1 MQEKK
6 NKIYIST
13 LVIFWLIFAFF
24 ILNILSM
31 YAMPLFGQFTQFIGI
46 PLMVILL
53 ILGIVLIVLVSRAKF
68 QKIVKAFFI
77 LTGSSA
83 IGISVFAVLHNL
95 LFALLIK
102 LFGEDFGARMGD
114 EPVFF
119 ILATIVCPIALLVG
133 IIGSIILIA
142 KKKVIIKE

>member
-1 MQEKK
+1 MEDKK

-24 ILNILSM
+24 ILNALSM
-31 YAMPLFGQFTQFIGI
+31 YAMPLFGPINQFMFI
-46 PLMVILL
+46 PLMVILPL
-53 ILGIVLIVLVSRAKF
+53 LGIALIVLVSRAKF
-68 QKIVKAFFI
+68 QKTAKTFFI
-77 LTGSSA
+77 LTGSAA
-83 IGISVFAVLHNL
+83 IGISVFAVLHNI

-119 ILATIVCPIALLVG
+119 ILATIVCPIAFLVG
-133 IIGSIILIA
+133 IIGSIVLIA
-142 KKKVIIKE
+142 KKRIIAY

>member
-1 MQEKK
+1 MKIDN
-6 NKIYIST
+6 NKIYLSV

-31 YAMPLFGQFTQFIGI
+31 YAMPLFGQFIQFISI
-46 PLMVILL
+46 PFMVILP
-53 ILGIVLIVLVSRAKF
+53 ILGITLIVLVSRAKF
-68 QKIVKAFFI
+68 LKIVKAFFI
-77 LTGSSA
+77 LTGSCA
-83 IGISVFAVLHNL
+83 IGITVFAVMHNL

-102 LFGEDFGARMGD
+102 LFGEEFGARMGD

-133 IIGSIILIA
+133 IIGSIVLIA
-142 KKKVIIKE
+142 KKKVKA